1 MMVKMAEVVT
11 VTMAAALMNA
21 QTSSETRM
29 KQVEAAHMVTRMKVR
44 ADSNS
49 KGRCARSGG
58 KEWRRQVRTASM

>member
-1 MMVKMAEVVT
+1 MVKMAEVVT

-29 KQVEAAHMVTRMKVR
+29 KQVETAHMVTRMKVR
-44 ADSNS
+44 ADS

-58 KEWRRQVRTASM
+58 KDGDGR